1 MVLCSPLST
10 IDEILRSV
18 QLQLPPL
25 RTHVSRLVTHL
36 LGTAIFYSVKF
47 YSFIISCILKSVK
60 LQIFVVA
67 GNFSVPV
74 TVHQWDA

>member
-1 MVLCSPLST
+1 MVMCSPLST

-25 RTHVSRLVTHL
+25 RTHVSCLITPL
-36 LGTAIFYSVKF
+36 TAIFFSVKF
-47 YSFIISCILKSVK
+47 YSFIISSILKSVK

-74 TVHQWDA
+74 TVHQVDD